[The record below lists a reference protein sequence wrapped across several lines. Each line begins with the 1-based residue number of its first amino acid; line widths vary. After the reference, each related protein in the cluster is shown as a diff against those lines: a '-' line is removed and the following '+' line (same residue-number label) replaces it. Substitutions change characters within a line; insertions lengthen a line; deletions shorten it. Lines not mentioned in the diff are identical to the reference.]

1 MGLLDYQVNKG
12 KSTSLEVVLIKVL
25 NRMNILY
32 LNKHIAKYRIIYFI
46 K

>member
-25 NRMNILY
+25 NEYIVF
-32 LNKHIAKYRIIYFI
+32 K
-46 K
+46 